1 MANRQINNSLPTRY
15 LFILIAFTVS
25 DDHETTIRST
35 FTCQHT
41 GFIRAHFPIP
51 CSYHRTTGVI
61 GYYSLATTVCAPRDT
76 VFRWNKRWRPG
87 RSGSLCQ
94 STAHLLAF
102 LTFSHAMERT
112 KPISSPFSTK
122 GTNSSRSRRR
132 KCAPP
137 LTPRARTV
145 SLYVITHLL
154 DSWKCYHRL
163 PVSARHPLVRHSGLG
178 IPIRHLLL
186 VVRST
191 TASNSNR

>member
-15 LFILIAFTVS
+15 LFILIAFTVF
-25 DDHETTIRST
+25 DDHQTTIRST

-61 GYYSLATTVCAPRDT
+61 GYYSLATTVCAPRGT

-122 GTNSSRSRRR
+122 RNQQQPCSRRR

-137 LTPRARTV
+137 LTPRARTHGISV
-145 SLYVITHLL
+145 
-154 DSWKCYHRL
+154 CYHTPSRQLEVL
-163 PVSARHPLVRHSGLG
+163 PPPSSLRSPPTRPSLGARDSYPT
-178 IPIRHLLL
+178 P
-186 VVRST
+186 ST
-191 TASNSNR
+191 CGAFNNREQQ